1 MLGGKILFVF
11 LGASVLLINQPGR
24 PSLLASSWS
33 GQIGLKAGELFR
45 DRLKSGSEGPEM
57 VVISS
62 GKFPMGDIQDKHG
75 NDELPVREVV
85 IKRSF
90 AVSRY
95 EVTFDQ
101 YDDFAKGTVVSCPTM
116 KVGTGAP
123 AGDLRFLERRCC
135 LCGLVI
141 RTNR

>member
-62 GKFPMGDIQDKHG
+62 GKFPMGDIQGKHG

-101 YDDFAKGTVVSCPTM
+101 YDDFAKGRS
-116 KVGTGAP
+116 
-123 AGDLRFLERRCC
+123 
-135 LCGLVI
+135 
-141 RTNR
+141 

>member
-62 GKFPMGDIQDKHG
+62 GKFRMGDIQGKHG

-116 KVGTGAP
+116 KVG
-123 AGDLRFLERRCC
+123 AGVASR
-135 LCGLVI
+135 
-141 RTNR
+141 